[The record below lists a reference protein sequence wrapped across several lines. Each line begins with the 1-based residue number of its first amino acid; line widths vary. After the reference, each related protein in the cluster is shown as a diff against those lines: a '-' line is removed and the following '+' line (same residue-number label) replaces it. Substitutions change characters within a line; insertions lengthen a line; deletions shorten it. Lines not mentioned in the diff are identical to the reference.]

1 MNFKPVLQPAVLVR
15 RYKRFLA
22 DVRLPNGEQIT
33 MHCPNTGAMTGCSE
47 PGSSVW
53 YSSSD
58 NPKRK
63 YAHTLEIVEDTQ
75 RHKIGIHSALANR
88 LVEEWLTQGK
98 LPALSGYADVQR
110 EAAIPG
116 GSGRFDFRLSSD
128 SKPHCYVEVKSMT
141 LHVGNGLGLFPDA
154 QSKRAKKHVEALQ
167 KCVDEGNRAV
177 LLFCVQHNGIIR
189 TGIASEIDPAYGEA
203 VRLASR
209 AGVEVLAYAAD
220 IQVEGVKFLRQLEFE
235 V

>member
-1 MNFKPVLQPAVLVR
+1 METETN
-15 RYKRFLA
+15 Y
-22 DVRLPNGEQIT
+22 
-33 MHCPNTGAMTGCSE
+33 SE
-47 PGSSVW
+47 S
-53 YSSSD
+53 
-58 NPKRK
+58 NRK
-63 YAHTLEIVEDTQ
+63 YI
-75 RHKIGIHSALANR
+75 
-88 LVEEWLTQGK
+88 
-98 LPALSGYADVQR
+98 
-110 EAAIPG
+110 
-116 GSGRFDFRLSSD
+116 
-128 SKPHCYVEVKSMT
+128 
-141 LHVGNGLGLFPDA
+141 
-154 QSKRAKKHVEALQ
+154 RAKKHVEALQ